1 MEIEQDTLYQSIS
14 KRRDDFKTEANKH
27 RRLKR
32 FLWTISSILSVGLA
46 LCVNIPFTI
55 YGIESSTLSEIIS
68 IIVPVVTGYSILR
81 SPETLWIMETEVR
94 NRLSDLK
101 LKLKMV
107 SERDPNFDRAE
118 FEEEYFQIME
128 DANNRWL
135 EIKQNSGKAT
145 VR

>member
-1 MEIEQDTLYQSIS
+1 MDIEQDTLYQSIRER
-14 KRRDDFKTEANKH
+14 KDDFKREANKH
-27 RRLKR
+27 KRLKR
-32 FLWTISSILSVGLA
+32 FLWTLSSILSVGLA

-135 EIKQNSGKAT
+135 EIKQNGGKAT